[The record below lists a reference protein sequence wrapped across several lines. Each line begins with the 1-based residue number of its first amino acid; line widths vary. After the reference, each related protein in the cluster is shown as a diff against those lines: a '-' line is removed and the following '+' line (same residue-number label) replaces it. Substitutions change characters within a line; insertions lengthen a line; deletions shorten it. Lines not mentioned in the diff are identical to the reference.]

1 MKKKSL
7 PVATNKSLVRFS
19 VAPQGR
25 QNKGLPLNLEKK
37 SAQKRHN
44 DCASAEDTF
53 FPDLD
58 EARKE
63 KKMSVSH
70 TLEFTPYV
78 PAVLRKNCHGYVI
91 EYYFRNSSGLPER
104 RTIKMNRIRKRCQN
118 AVEFKQYAQSVICN
132 LNIKLANG
140 WSPVG
145 EVQNTREYVPLPH
158 IIDQYLRE
166 KESELSASTMPA
178 YRSFALRL
186 KNWIETK
193 YPQCNCAL
201 FTKLMAVQFLDH
213 LWSGKSAMSNV
224 GKKITQEEGHISER
238 AYNNN
243 LKIGRSFF
251 SWCINKCYA
260 KENPFTPIKPKR
272 PRQKTRTLIPESV
285 RLQIDAY
292 WKERNPAMQLMC
304 RLVYT
309 ALLRPVEATRVR
321 VNQIRYD
328 RNCIIMPPDQT
339 KNGKERIGRIDNGL
353 KVLLWKYTEG
363 AAPSDYLFSNRAW
376 TYGDKPK
383 NSQMFAK
390 EWMKMRDELKLPAKY
405 QLYSLRDTGI
415 SDLMHDGVADIDVMH
430 AAGHSDLSM
439 TTRYADHIDDD
450 LIARINSKSQF
461 SRKAQPTIS

>member
-1 MKKKSL
+1 
-7 PVATNKSLVRFS
+7 
-19 VAPQGR
+19 
-25 QNKGLPLNLEKK
+25 
-37 SAQKRHN
+37 
-44 DCASAEDTF
+44 
-53 FPDLD
+53 
-58 EARKE
+58 
-63 KKMSVSH
+63 MSVSR
-70 TLEFTPYV
+70 TLEFTPYT

-91 EYYFRNSSGLPER
+91 EYYFRNASGIPER
-104 RTIKMNRIRKRCQN
+104 RTIKLNRIRKRCQN
-118 AVEFKQYAQSVICN
+118 AAAFKEYAQSVICN

-140 WSPVG
+140 WSPIG
-145 EVQNTREYVPLPH
+145 EVQNTREYVPLTQ

-166 KESELSASTMPA
+166 KEDELSASSYPA
-178 YRSFALRL
+178 YRSFGLRL

-224 GKKITQEEGHISER
+224 GKKITQAEGHISER

-251 SWCINKCYA
+251 NWCKNKCYA
-260 KENPFTPIKPKR
+260 KENPFETIKPKR
-272 PRQKTRTLIPESV
+272 TKQKSRTLIPEDI
-285 RLQIDAY
+285 RQKIDTYFAAN
-292 WKERNPAMQLMC
+292 NPAMQLMC

-328 RNCIIMPPDQT
+328 RQCIVMPPEQT
-339 KNGKERIGRIDNGL
+339 KNGKERIGRLDDDL
-353 KVLLWKYTEG
+353 KALLRKYTEG
-363 AAPSDYLFSNRAW
+363 AGPNDYLFSNRSW
-376 TYGDKPK
+376 TYGKKPK

-390 EWMKMRDELKLPAKY
+390 EWMKMRTVLKLPTKY

-415 SDLMHDGVADIDVMH
+415 HDLLLDGVADIDVMH

-439 TTRYADHIDDD
+439 TTRYADHIDDG
-450 LIARINSKSQF
+450 LIARIND
-461 SRKAQPTIS
+461 KAGAY